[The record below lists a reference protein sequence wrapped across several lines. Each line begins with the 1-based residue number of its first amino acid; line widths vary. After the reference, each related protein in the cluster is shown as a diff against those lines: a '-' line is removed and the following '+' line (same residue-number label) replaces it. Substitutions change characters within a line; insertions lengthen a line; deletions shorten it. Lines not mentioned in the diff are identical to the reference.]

1 MIFRNADAA
10 LINAPQRMH
19 LMQQRLHR
27 LVFTA
32 NTVNTRRTPT
42 LFDQIPVSSRLH
54 LTIHVIH
61 VKRCAGVIAIRVHAT
76 KMILKSCF
84 DLFCCLVRLGLCRIL
99 TKPSSN
105 SLNVVGGI
113 SRANGAHRLVQATR
127 DTPMDRRGSKLERI
141 SQLAC
146 NMPSS
151 SSFFLKELQVT
162 SPSRG

>member
-32 NTVNTRRTPT
+32 NTVKTRRTPT

-99 TKPSSN
+99 TKPSN
-105 SLNVVGGI
+105 DIINVGGYN
-113 SRANGAHRLVQATR
+113 SRTCGAQNRASHA
-127 DTPMDRRGSKLERI
+127 
-141 SQLAC
+141 
-146 NMPSS
+146 
-151 SSFFLKELQVT
+151 
-162 SPSRG
+162 